1 MSTKTCVICQ
11 EDTCT
16 SSNPFLSPCC
26 CTGSISSIH
35 RECLEQWISH
45 SKQKE
50 CSICHAVYRVKLSEE
65 IMSVAKVFLL
75 LQAVLYYFATMTIL
89 TGIFFLFHPNTY
101 QFEPK
106 NILESISLHF
116 LTTNIHF
123 GINVWYGFISLLSIV
138 VILGCVIS
146 IITIFTGESSA
157 LDYHLRDMN
166 GTSQMLDSLSAVYP
180 FTNPFV
186 SCLSAHIYS
195 IIFTSF
201 TVFLIYKL
209 LKYRNPLT
217 KRLRIQ
223 I

>member
-1 MSTKTCVICQ
+1 MSINTCVICQ
-11 EDTCT
+11 EDTFT

-35 RECLEQWISH
+35 RECLEQWVFH
-45 SKQKE
+45 SNKTT
-50 CSICHAVYRVKLSEE
+50 CSICHAKYRVKFTEE
-65 IMSVAKVFLL
+65 TISTGKFVLL
-75 LQAVLYYFATMTIL
+75 LQAVLYYFATMFVL
-89 TGIFFLFHPNTY
+89 TGIFFLSHPNTY
-101 QFEPK
+101 QFESK
-106 NILESISLHF
+106 NILDSISLHL
-116 LTTNIHF
+116 LTTNLHV
-123 GINVWYGFISLLSIV
+123 GISVWYGFIALLSIV
-138 VILGCVIS
+138 VLLGCLVS

-157 LDYHLRDMN
+157 LDYHMRDMN
-166 GTSQMLDSLSAVYP
+166 GISQMLDSMSAVYP
-180 FTNPFV
+180 FTNPFR

-201 TVFLIYKL
+201 IVFLIYKL